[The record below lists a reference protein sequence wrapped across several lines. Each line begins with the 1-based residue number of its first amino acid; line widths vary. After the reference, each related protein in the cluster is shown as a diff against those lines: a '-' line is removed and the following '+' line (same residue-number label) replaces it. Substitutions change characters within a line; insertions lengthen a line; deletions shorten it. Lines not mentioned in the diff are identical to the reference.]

1 LPRHKRSVSEG
12 TRTMPRPRQPK
23 NDRIP
28 TEHEEQREFVAWF
41 RKSFPDTRIF
51 AIPNGGHR
59 SKTTAAKLKLEG
71 VTAGV
76 PDLFV
81 PAWSLWIEMKRQKG
95 GRLSADQKDWIAYL
109 ESIGH
114 VVIVGRGFE
123 DARAQIESMVRRDE
137 R

>member
-1 LPRHKRSVSEG
+1 
-12 TRTMPRPRQPK
+12 
-23 NDRIP
+23 
-28 TEHEEQREFVAWF
+28 
-41 RKSFPDTRIF
+41 
-51 AIPNGGHR
+51 
-59 SKTTAAKLKLEG
+59 
-71 VTAGV
+71 V

-123 DARAQIESMVRRDE
+123 DARAQIESMMRRDE